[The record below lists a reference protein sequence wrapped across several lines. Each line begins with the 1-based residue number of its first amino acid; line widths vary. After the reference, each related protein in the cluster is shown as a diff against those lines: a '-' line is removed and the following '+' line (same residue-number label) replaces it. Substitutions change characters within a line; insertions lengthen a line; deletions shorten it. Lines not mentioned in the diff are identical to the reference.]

1 MPYKP
6 SLPEEWGIRVDDR
19 VDLSCKG
26 LDQLPVR
33 LLVIVAVV
41 VFSWIAV
48 LIVRRKDRGL

>member
-6 SLPEEWGIRVDDR
+6 FLPEEWGIRVGDR

>member
-1 MPYKP
+1 M
-6 SLPEEWGIRVDDR
+6 DDR